1 MNMTNEEIVR
11 NYREAKKKLNQIK
24 ILADMNECKSR
35 DIAQLL
41 IEAGESVP
49 SIFLGQTR
57 GKKIQRKPKDPED
70 TKPARESFELETTT
84 EPAEST
90 GLLTVADLI
99 EVMKTLPQN
108 VPILGDG
115 FRLTT
120 LKTLDMGTGKITE
133 TIFMEY
139 PR

>member
-1 MNMTNEEIVR
+1 MNMTNEEIIR
-11 NYREAKKKLNQIK
+11 EYQEAKQPRAQIR
-24 ILADMNECKSR
+24 ILADENECKPK
-35 DIAQLL
+35 DIANIL
-41 IEAGESVP
+41 IEAGLSVP
-49 SIFLGQTR
+49 
-57 GKKIQRKPKDPED
+57 KIYTGPH
-70 TKPARESFELETTT
+70 KPAKPERESFELETTT

-120 LKTLDMGTGKITE
+120 MKVLDLGTGKISE

>member
-1 MNMTNEEIVR
+1 MNMTNEEIIR
-11 NYREAKKKLNQIK
+11 EYQEAKQPRAQIR
-24 ILADMNECKSR
+24 ILADENECKPK
-35 DIAQLL
+35 DIANIL
-41 IEAGESVP
+41 IEAGLSVP
-49 SIFLGQTR
+49 
-57 GKKIQRKPKDPED
+57 KIYTGPHKPA
-70 TKPARESFELETTT
+70 KPARESFELETTT

-120 LKTLDMGTGKITE
+120 LRSLDMGTGKIIE